1 MDSGSMV
8 IVTLEGEE
16 ILSSA
21 KAKIDSD
28 GAAKKIQ
35 SLFKRFIWRK
45 QMAEKAAMRRVGF

>member
-1 MDSGSMV
+1 MDSGSVV

-16 ILSSA
+16 IVSSA
-21 KAKIDSD
+21 KAEIDSD